1 MLAEIARSL
10 EAAGADFL
18 VLCTNTMH
26 KVAPAIEEAVAI
38 PLLHIADVTAAAVV
52 AAGYRCV
59 GLLGTRFTMEQ
70 PFYRDRLAGR
80 DDLKVVVPEPA
91 DRELVNRVIFEELCT
106 GRVLLPSREQFQRII
121 DGLAAQGA
129 EAIVLGCPELSL
141 LLRPADTTVQ
151 LFDTA
156 ALHARS
162 AAVRAL
168 K

>member
-129 EAIVLGCPELSL
+129 EAIVLGCTELSL